1 MTVADR
7 QWIVTL
13 HYSFQDDEYLYMIME
28 FCSGGDLMGLLIRKD
43 IFSERATKFYIA
55 EMILGISS
63 LHRLGYVHRRPEA
76 RIIFSLTSQ
85 GHVKLTD
92 MGPLKETRRYNQA
105 GKGAKAPGECFQWWL
120 FSNRVTIRRCG

>member
-28 FCSGGDLMGLLIRKD
+28 FCSSGDLMGLLIRKD

-63 LHRLGYVHRRPEA
+63 LHRLGYVHRDLKPDN
-76 RIIFSLTSQ
+76 FLLTSQ

-92 MGPLKETRRYNQA
+92 MGLCKKLDGTIKL
-105 GKGAKAPGECFQWWL
+105 GKAP
-120 FSNRVTIRRCG
+120 RRQENVSSGGSSPIG